1 MPANDAGVMGPTANV
16 NKRIS
21 RASIGIYKSNGVI
34 CNGRRIPDKTTS
46 VNQFDVPI
54 PFTGKKRLR
63 QRGWSLEA
71 QIHLTQDTPMP
82 FTITSIAM
90 EVAT

>member
-1 MPANDAGVMGPTANV
+1 MPANDAGVMGPTANQM
-16 NKRIS
+16 KRIS
-21 RASIGIYKSNGVI
+21 RVSIGMNETNGLI
-34 CNGRRIPDKTTS
+34 CNGRHIPDKTTA

-54 PFTGKKRLR
+54 PYTGKKRLR

-71 QIHLTQDTPMP
+71 QVTLTQETPMP
-82 FTITSIAM
+82 FTITSVAL